1 MKKSIKNRGVL
12 LKMVLATMVYVLI
25 VATLIAF
32 VGCTNGNYDNNSLT
46 IEFGK
51 KQTKFTLPKD
61 AFLSVEKQTK
71 YYVFENVK
79 PKSKKVIEDL
89 IQYVYD
95 NTDSNKKV
103 FRVEKDGSI
112 TKAGYFEE
120 QGKFEISL
128 DGKQNVYKRENY
140 ITNNLPRGLSGV
152 EDLMLTNIGNNYFK
166 VLDIDEKFALNL
178 YRNNMIIDSATG
190 NVQIEP
196 KFEIE
201 VMHGDSV
208 RIERKR
214 ENKFDVV
221 GVKSGVTQVK
231 IKYQAIDVLS
241 GGKWFC
247 YNASNE
253 NREVIANFAV
263 GEDFVEDVDIK
274 LVSDLYEGKN
284 KAFDSEFDT
293 IYYQEEN
300 RNIKVQING
309 ASSVL
314 CQGKAVPKICENIF
328 ELQIKNGANVLE
340 IVKGNKR
347 QFVTIYGAKIS
358 IDIQNE
364 NGEITSDN
372 KIQVGDNIKIKV
384 NGIYNTLPKMS
395 GVYNPTQQYLSS
407 ATPTYGCKLQVVFGN
422 GEEKTIIDAK
432 YISQY
437 YYKENSEIE
446 FEMKSEYLQNGKFMF
461 DLQFYAKW
469 WGENLGA
476 HRDINDSGV
485 QTNMDAKLYDGYI
498 GFFEQISI
506 E

>member
-12 LKMVLATMVYVLI
+12 LKLVLAAMVAVII

-32 VGCTNGNYDNNSLT
+32 VGCANGSYDSNSLT
-46 IEFGK
+46 IEFSK
-51 KQTKFTLPKD
+51 KHAKFTLPKD
-61 AFLSVEKQTK
+61 ACLRVEKQTK
-71 YYVFENVK
+71 YYVFENIQ
-79 PKSKKVIEDL
+79 PKSKKVIGDL
-89 IQYVYD
+89 VQYVYD

-128 DGKQNVYKRENY
+128 DNQNVYKRESYTN
-140 ITNNLPRGLSGV
+140 NNLPRGLSGV

-178 YRNNMIIDSATG
+178 YGNNMIIDSATG

-196 KFEIE
+196 KFEVE
-201 VMHGDSV
+201 VMQGDSV
-208 RIERKR
+208 RIERTR

-231 IKYQAIDVLS
+231 IKYQAIEVLS

-247 YNASNE
+247 YNASSE
-253 NREVIANFAV
+253 IREVIANFAV
-263 GEDFVEDVDIK
+263 GEDFVEDVDINI
-274 LVSDLYEGKN
+274 VSDLYEGKN

-293 IYYQEEN
+293 IYYQGEK

-314 CQGKAVPKICENIF
+314 CQGKAVPIISENIF
-328 ELQIKNGANVLE
+328 ELQIKNGANVFE
-340 IVKGNKR
+340 IVKGDKR

-364 NGEITSDN
+364 NGVINADN
-372 KIQVGDNIKIKV
+372 KIQVGDKIKIKV
-384 NGIYNTLPKMS
+384 NGIYNVLPKMS

-407 ATPTYGCKLQVVFGN
+407 STPSNGCKLQIVLAN
-422 GEEKTIIDAK
+422 GKEISAK
-432 YISQY
+432 YASQY

-446 FEMKSEYLQNGKFMF
+446 FEMKAEYLQNGKFVF
-461 DLQFYAKW
+461 DLKFYTEW
-469 WGENLGA
+469 WGDALGA
-476 HRDINDSGV
+476 HREISDSGV
-485 QTNMDAKLYDGYI
+485 QTNVDAKQYDCYL

-506 E
+506 G

>member
-1 MKKSIKNRGVL
+1 MEKSIKNRGVL
-12 LKMVLATMVYVLI
+12 LKMVLVTMVCVLI

-32 VGCTNGNYDNNSLT
+32 AGCANGNYDSNLLT

-51 KQTKFTLPKD
+51 KQAKFTMPKD
-61 AFLSVEKQTK
+61 VLIRVEKQTK
-71 YYVFENVK
+71 YYVFENIQ
-79 PKSKKVIEDL
+79 PKSKKVIGDL
-89 IQYVYD
+89 VQYVYD

-128 DGKQNVYKRENY
+128 DDKQNVYKREDY

-152 EDLMLTNIGNNYFK
+152 EDIMLTNIGNNYFK

-196 KFEIE
+196 KFEVE
-201 VMHGDSV
+201 VMQGDSV
-208 RIERKR
+208 RIERTR

-247 YNASNE
+247 YNASSE
-253 NREVIANFAV
+253 NREVVANFAI

-274 LVSDLYEGKN
+274 ILSDLYEGKN
-284 KAFDSEFDT
+284 KVFDSEFDT
-293 IYYQEEN
+293 IYYQGDSGT
-300 RNIKVQING
+300 IKVQING

-314 CQGKAVPKICENIF
+314 CQGKATSQISENVF
-328 ELQIKNGANVLE
+328 ELQIKNGDNVFE
-340 IVKGNKR
+340 IVKGDKR

-364 NGEITSDN
+364 NGEIAADN

-384 NGIYNTLPKMS
+384 NGIYNILPKLS

-407 ATPTYGCKLQVVFGN
+407 STPTYGCKLQIVLAN
-422 GEEKTIIDAK
+422 DKEISAK

-437 YYKENSEIE
+437 NYKENSEIE
-446 FEMKSEYLQNGKFMF
+446 FEMKAEYLQNGKFVF
-461 DLQFYAKW
+461 DLQFCAEW
-469 WGENLGA
+469 WGDTLGA
-476 HRDINDSGV
+476 HRDINDGGV
-485 QTNMDAKLYDGYI
+485 QTNVDAKLDKGYI
-498 GFFEQISI
+498 GYFEQISI
-506 E
+506 G

>member
-1 MKKSIKNRGVL
+1 MEKSIKNRGVL
-12 LKMVLATMVYVLI
+12 LKMVLATMVCVLI

-51 KQTKFTLPKD
+51 KQAKFTMPKD
-61 AFLSVEKQTK
+61 VLIRVEKQTK
-71 YYVFENVK
+71 YYVFENIQ
-79 PKSKKVIEDL
+79 PKSKKVIGDL
-89 IQYVYD
+89 VQYVYD

-152 EDLMLTNIGNNYFK
+152 EDIMLTNIGNNYFK

-196 KFEIE
+196 KFEVE
-201 VMHGDSV
+201 VMQGDSV
-208 RIERKR
+208 RIERTR

-274 LVSDLYEGKN
+274 LVSDLYESKN
-284 KAFDSEFDT
+284 KVFESEFDT
-293 IYYQEEN
+293 IYYTGEKG
-300 RNIKVQING
+300 NIKAQING

-314 CQGKAVPKICENIF
+314 CQGKATSQISENVF
-328 ELQIKNGANVLE
+328 ELQIKNGANVFE
-340 IVKGNKR
+340 IVKGDKR

>member
-1 MKKSIKNRGVL
+1 MEKSIKNRGVL
-12 LKMVLATMVYVLI
+12 LKMVLATMVCVLI

-32 VGCTNGNYDNNSLT
+32 VGCANGNYDNNSLT

-79 PKSKKVIEDL
+79 PKSKKVIGDL

-103 FRVEKDGSI
+103 FRVEKDGCI

-274 LVSDLYEGKN
+274 LVSDLYESKN
-284 KAFDSEFDT
+284 KVFESEFDT
-293 IYYQEEN
+293 IYYTGEKG
-300 RNIKVQING
+300 NIKAQING

-314 CQGKAVPKICENIF
+314 CQGKAATKISENVF
-328 ELQIKNGANVLE
+328 DLQIKSGYNVFE
-340 IVKGNKR
+340 IVKGDKR

-506 E
+506 G

>member
-1 MKKSIKNRGVL
+1 MEKSIKNRGVL
-12 LKMVLATMVYVLI
+12 LKLVLATMVCVLI

-32 VGCTNGNYDNNSLT
+32 VGCANGSYDSNSLT
-46 IEFGK
+46 IEFSK
-51 KQTKFTLPKD
+51 KHAKFTLPKD
-61 AFLSVEKQTK
+61 ACLRVEKQTK
-71 YYVFENVK
+71 YYVFENIQ
-79 PKSKKVIEDL
+79 PKSKKVIGDL
-89 IQYVYD
+89 VQYVYD

-120 QGKFEISL
+120 QGKFEISI

-196 KFEIE
+196 KFEVE
-201 VMHGDSV
+201 VMQGDSV
-208 RIERKR
+208 RIERTR

-231 IKYQAIDVLS
+231 IKYQAIEVLS

-247 YNASNE
+247 YNASSE
-253 NREVIANFAV
+253 NREVVANFAI

-274 LVSDLYEGKN
+274 ILSDLYEGKN
-284 KAFDSEFDT
+284 KVFDSEFDT
-293 IYYQEEN
+293 IYYQGDSGT
-300 RNIKVQING
+300 IKVQING

-314 CQGKAVPKICENIF
+314 CQGKATSQISENVF
-328 ELQIKNGANVLE
+328 ELQIKNGANVFE
-340 IVKGNKR
+340 IVKGDKR

-364 NGEITSDN
+364 NGEIAADN

-446 FEMKSEYLQNGKFMF
+446 FEMKSEYLQNGKFVF
-461 DLQFYAKW
+461 DLKFYTEW
-469 WGENLGA
+469 WGDALGA
-476 HRDINDSGV
+476 HREISDSGV
-485 QTNMDAKLYDGYI
+485 QTNVDAKQYDCYL

-506 E
+506 G

>member
-12 LKMVLATMVYVLI
+12 LKMVLATMVCVLI

-51 KQTKFTLPKD
+51 KQAKFTMPKD
-61 AFLSVEKQTK
+61 VLIRVEKQTK

-79 PKSKKVIEDL
+79 PKSKKVIGDL
-89 IQYVYD
+89 VQFVYD

-196 KFEIE
+196 KFEVE
-201 VMHGDSV
+201 VIQGDSV
-208 RIERKR
+208 RIERTR

-247 YNASNE
+247 YNASSE
-253 NREVIANFAV
+253 IREVVANFAV
-263 GEDFVEDVDIK
+263 GEDFVEDVDINI
-274 LVSDLYEGKN
+274 VSDLYEGKN

-293 IYYQEEN
+293 IYYQGEK

-314 CQGKAVPKICENIF
+314 CQGKAVPIISENIF

-384 NGIYNTLPKMS
+384 NGIYNILPKLS
-395 GVYNPTQQYLSS
+395 GVYNPTQQYSNS
-407 ATPTYGCKLQVVFGN
+407 TTPTYGCKLQIVLAN
-422 GEEKTIIDAK
+422 GKEITAK
-432 YISQY
+432 YVSQY
-437 YYKENSEIE
+437 NYKENSVIE
-446 FEMKSEYLQNGKFMF
+446 FEMKSEYLQNGKFVF
-461 DLQFYAKW
+461 DLQFCAEW
-469 WGENLGA
+469 WGDTLGA
-476 HRDINDSGV
+476 HRDINDGGV
-485 QTNMDAKLYDGYI
+485 QTNMDAKQYDCYL

-506 E
+506 G

>member
-46 IEFGK
+46 IEFDK
-51 KQTKFTLPKD
+51 KQAKFTMPKD
-61 AFLSVEKQTK
+61 VLIRVEKQTK

-79 PKSKKVIEDL
+79 PKSKKVIGDL
-89 IQYVYD
+89 VQFVYD

-128 DGKQNVYKRENY
+128 NGKQNVYKRENY

-196 KFEIE
+196 KFEVE
-201 VMHGDSV
+201 VMQGDSV
-208 RIERKR
+208 RIERTR

-263 GEDFVEDVDIK
+263 GEDFVEDVDINI
-274 LVSDLYEGKN
+274 VSDLYEGKN

-293 IYYQEEN
+293 IYYTGEKG
-300 RNIKVQING
+300 NIKAQING

-314 CQGKAVPKICENIF
+314 CQGKAATKISENVF
-328 ELQIKNGANVLE
+328 DVLIKSGANVFE
-340 IVKGNKR
+340 IVKGDKR

-364 NGEITSDN
+364 NGVINADN

-446 FEMKSEYLQNGKFMF
+446 FEMKAEYLQNGKFVF
-461 DLQFYAKW
+461 DLKFYTEW
-469 WGENLGA
+469 WGDTLGA
-476 HRDINDSGV
+476 HRDINDGGV
-485 QTNMDAKLYDGYI
+485 QTNMDAKLYKEYI

-506 E
+506 G

>member
-1 MKKSIKNRGVL
+1 MEKSIKNRGVL
-12 LKMVLATMVYVLI
+12 LKLVLVAMVAVII

-32 VGCTNGNYDNNSLT
+32 VGCANGSYDSNSLT
-46 IEFGK
+46 IEFSK
-51 KQTKFTLPKD
+51 KHAKFTLPKD
-61 AFLSVEKQTK
+61 ACLRVEKQTK
-71 YYVFENVK
+71 YYVFENIQ
-79 PKSKKVIEDL
+79 PKSKKVIGDL
-89 IQYVYD
+89 VQFVYD

-128 DGKQNVYKRENY
+128 DGKQNLYKRENY

-196 KFEIE
+196 EFEVE
-201 VMHGDSV
+201 VMQGDSV
-208 RIERKR
+208 RIERTR

-231 IKYQAIDVLS
+231 IKYQAIEVLS

-247 YNASNE
+247 YNASSE
-253 NREVIANFAV
+253 NREVVANFAV
-263 GEDFVEDVDIK
+263 GGDFVEDVDIK
-274 LVSDLYEGKN
+274 ILSDLYEGKN
-284 KAFDSEFDT
+284 KVFDSEFDT
-293 IYYQEEN
+293 IYYQGDSGT
-300 RNIKVQING
+300 IKVQING

-314 CQGKAVPKICENIF
+314 CQGKATSQISENVF
-328 ELQIKNGANVLE
+328 ELQIKNGANIFE
-340 IVKGNKR
+340 IVKGDKR

-384 NGIYNTLPKMS
+384 NGIYNILPKLS
-395 GVYNPTQQYLSS
+395 GVYNPTQQYSNS
-407 ATPTYGCKLQVVFGN
+407 TTPTYGCKLQIVLAN
-422 GEEKTIIDAK
+422 DKEISAK
-432 YISQY
+432 YVSQY
-437 YYKENSEIE
+437 NYKENSVIE
-446 FEMKSEYLQNGKFMF
+446 FEMKSEYLQNGKFVF
-461 DLQFYAKW
+461 DLQFCAEW
-469 WGENLGA
+469 WGDALGA
-476 HRDINDSGV
+476 HREISDSGM
-485 QTNMDAKLYDGYI
+485 QTNVDAKQYDCYL

-506 E
+506 G

>member
-1 MKKSIKNRGVL
+1 MEKSIKNRGVL
-12 LKMVLATMVYVLI
+12 LKLVLAAMVAVII

-32 VGCTNGNYDNNSLT
+32 VGCANGSYDSNSLT
-46 IEFGK
+46 IEFSK
-51 KQTKFTLPKD
+51 KHAKFTLPKD

-79 PKSKKVIEDL
+79 PKSKKVIGDL

-103 FRVEKDGSI
+103 FRVEKDGCI

-263 GEDFVEDVDIK
+263 GEDFVEDVDINI
-274 LVSDLYEGKN
+274 VSDLYEGKN

-293 IYYQEEN
+293 IYYQGEK

-314 CQGKAVPKICENIF
+314 CQGKAVPIISENIF
-328 ELQIKNGANVLE
+328 ELQIKNGANVFE
-340 IVKGNKR
+340 IVKGDKR

-364 NGEITSDN
+364 NGVINADN
-372 KIQVGDNIKIKV
+372 KIQVGDKIKIKV
-384 NGIYNTLPKMS
+384 NGIYNVLPKMS

-407 ATPTYGCKLQVVFGN
+407 STPSNGCKLQIVPAN
-422 GEEKTIIDAK
+422 GKEISAK
-432 YISQY
+432 YVSQY
-437 YYKENSEIE
+437 NYKENSEIE
-446 FEMKSEYLQNGKFMF
+446 FEMKSEYLQNGKFVF
-461 DLQFYAKW
+461 DLQFCAEW
-469 WGENLGA
+469 WGDTLGA
-476 HRDINDSGV
+476 HRDINDGGV
-485 QTNMDAKLYDGYI
+485 QTNVDAKLDKGYI
-498 GFFEQISI
+498 GYFEQISI
-506 E
+506 G

>member
-1 MKKSIKNRGVL
+1 MEKSIKNRGVL
-12 LKMVLATMVYVLI
+12 LKMVLVTMVCVLI

-32 VGCTNGNYDNNSLT
+32 AGCANGNYDSNLLT

-51 KQTKFTLPKD
+51 KQAKFTMPKD
-61 AFLSVEKQTK
+61 VLIRVEKQTK
-71 YYVFENVK
+71 YYVFENIQ
-79 PKSKKVIEDL
+79 PKSKKVIGDL
-89 IQYVYD
+89 VQYVYD

-128 DGKQNVYKRENY
+128 DDKQNVYKREDY

-152 EDLMLTNIGNNYFK
+152 EDIMLTNIGNNYFK

-196 KFEIE
+196 KFEVE
-201 VMHGDSV
+201 VMQGDSV
-208 RIERKR
+208 RIERTR

-247 YNASNE
+247 YNASSE
-253 NREVIANFAV
+253 NREVVANFAI

-274 LVSDLYEGKN
+274 ILSDLYEGKN
-284 KAFDSEFDT
+284 KVFDSEFDT
-293 IYYQEEN
+293 IYYQGDSGT
-300 RNIKVQING
+300 IKVQING

-314 CQGKAVPKICENIF
+314 CQGKATSQISENVF
-328 ELQIKNGANVLE
+328 ELQIKNGDNVFE
-340 IVKGNKR
+340 IVKGDKR

-364 NGEITSDN
+364 NGEIAADN
-372 KIQVGDNIKIKV
+372 KIQVGDKIKIKV
-384 NGIYNTLPKMS
+384 NGIYNILPKLS

-407 ATPTYGCKLQVVFGN
+407 STPTYGCKLQIVLAN
-422 GEEKTIIDAK
+422 DKEISAK

-437 YYKENSEIE
+437 NYKENSEIE
-446 FEMKSEYLQNGKFMF
+446 FEMKAEYLQNGKFVF
-461 DLQFYAKW
+461 DLQFCAEW
-469 WGENLGA
+469 WGDTLGA
-476 HRDINDSGV
+476 HRDINDGGV
-485 QTNMDAKLYDGYI
+485 QTNVDAKLDKGYI
-498 GFFEQISI
+498 GYFEQISI
-506 E
+506 G

>member
-12 LKMVLATMVYVLI
+12 LKMVLATMVCVLI

-51 KQTKFTLPKD
+51 KQAKFTMPKD
-61 AFLSVEKQTK
+61 VLIRVEKQTK
-71 YYVFENVK
+71 YYVFENIQ
-79 PKSKKVIEDL
+79 PKSKKVIGDL
-89 IQYVYD
+89 VQYVYD

-196 KFEIE
+196 EFEVE
-201 VMHGDSV
+201 VMQGDSV
-208 RIERKR
+208 RIERTR

-247 YNASNE
+247 YNASSE
-253 NREVIANFAV
+253 IREVVANFAV

-274 LVSDLYEGKN
+274 LVSDLYKGKDRI
-284 KAFDSEFDT
+284 FDSEFDT
-293 IYYQEEN
+293 IYFQGEN
-300 RNIKVQING
+300 VKVKLQIEGVSN
-309 ASSVL
+309 VL
-314 CQGKAVPKICENIF
+314 CQGIAAPKISENVF
-328 ELQIKNGANVLE
+328 DVLIKSGANVFE
-340 IVKGNKR
+340 IVKGDKR

-364 NGEITSDN
+364 NGVINADN

-446 FEMKSEYLQNGKFMF
+446 FEMKAEYLQNGKFVF
-461 DLQFYAKW
+461 DLKFYTEW
-469 WGENLGA
+469 WGDALGA
-476 HRDINDSGV
+476 HREISDSGV
-485 QTNMDAKLYDGYI
+485 QTNVDAKLDKGYI
-498 GFFEQISI
+498 GYFEQISI
-506 E
+506 G